1 MPLYYAV
8 EVRLIGGNATS
19 EGRVEIFHEDV
30 WGTVCDD
37 LWDINDARVV
47 CRQLGYSDAEEAILE
62 AEFGAGSG
70 RIWLDEVEC
79 SGNETFLANCSF
91 PEWGTADC
99 FHSHDSGVKCNG
111 MNFFIY

>member
-1 MPLYYAV
+1 MPLYCAV

-19 EGRVEIFHEDV
+19 EGRVEIFHENV

-79 SGNETFLANCSF
+79 SGNETLLANCSF

-111 MNFFIY
+111 KNFFI